1 MWDIAWNW
9 LRAINP
15 WRERS
20 LGEQGEDLAAAR
32 LKQLGYTIIERQARS
47 KLGELDI
54 VAVDETEPPRRVI
67 VFVEVRSKSNAAHG
81 HPAETVDFEKQRR
94 LTRLALAYLKRHRLL
109 GRPARFDVIGII
121 WHDDAPPQVDHIRDA
136 FPATGFDGMY
146 I

>member
-1 MWDIAWNW
+1 MWDIVWKW

-20 LGEQGEDLAAAR
+20 LGEQGEDLAVVR
-32 LKQLGYTIIERQARS
+32 LKRLGYTIIERQARS
-47 KLGELDI
+47 KLGEIDI
-54 VAVDETEPPRRVI
+54 VAVDETDPSQRVI
-67 VFVEVRSKSNAAHG
+67 VFVEVRGKSNAAHG

-121 WHDDAPPQVDHIRDA
+121 WHHDALPQVDHIRDA
-136 FPATGFDGMY
+136 FEATGFDGMY
-146 I
+146 S